1 MANEFKSL
9 FDDAVKSLA
18 SKEDKNTTKG
28 TEWYDKRVGI
38 ENKKVRGKGYNK

>member
-18 SKEDKNTTKG
+18 SKEDKNATKG
-28 TEWYDKRVGI
+28 TSDTIK
-38 ENKKVRGKGYNK
+38 